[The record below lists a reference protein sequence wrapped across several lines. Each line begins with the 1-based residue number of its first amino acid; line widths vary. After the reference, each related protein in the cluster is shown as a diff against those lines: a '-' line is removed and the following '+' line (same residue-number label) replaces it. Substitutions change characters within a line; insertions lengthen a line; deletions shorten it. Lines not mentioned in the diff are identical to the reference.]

1 MTYFISFLSG
11 VVLTVVYSI
20 AFTVDNV
27 MICYLRLRLDDD
39 DKKTL
44 DKLVKFR
51 IDKIIA
57 IILVTLI
64 FVMGVLCGG
73 YVFKWDLL

>member
-11 VVLTVVYSI
+11 VVLTVVYNI
-20 AFTVDNV
+20 AIAVDDLV
-27 MICYLRLRLDDD
+27 IRYLRLGLDAD

-51 IDKIIA
+51 VDKIITLV
-57 IILVTLI
+57 LVTLI
-64 FVMGVLCGG
+64 FVMGILCGG

>member
-27 MICYLRLRLDDD
+27 MICYLRLRLNDD

>member
-11 VVLTVVYSI
+11 VVLTVIYSI
-20 AFTVDNV
+20 AITVDNV
-27 MICYLRLRLDDD
+27 VIRYLRLGLND

-73 YVFKWDLL
+73 YVFK

>member
-1 MTYFISFLSG
+1 MTYFINFLSG

-27 MICYLRLRLDDD
+27 MICYLRLRLNDD

-73 YVFKWDLL
+73 YVFK

>member
-11 VVLTVVYSI
+11 VVLTVVYNI
-20 AFTVDNV
+20 AIAVDDLV
-27 MICYLRLRLDDD
+27 IRYLRLGLDAD

-51 IDKIIA
+51 VDKIITLV
-57 IILVTLI
+57 LVTLI
-64 FVMGVLCGG
+64 FVMGILCGG
-73 YVFKWDLL
+73 YVFK

>member
-11 VVLTVVYSI
+11 VVLTVIYSI
-20 AFTVDNV
+20 AITVDNV
-27 MICYLRLRLDDD
+27 VIRYLRLGLNDD

-64 FVMGVLCGG
+64 FVMGVLGGG
-73 YVFKWDLL
+73 YVFK

>member
-27 MICYLRLRLDDD
+27 MICYLRLRLNDD

-73 YVFKWDLL
+73 YVFK

>member
-1 MTYFISFLSG
+1 MTYFTSFLSG

-73 YVFKWDLL
+73 YVFK

>member
-1 MTYFISFLSG
+1 
-11 VVLTVVYSI
+11 
-20 AFTVDNV
+20 
-27 MICYLRLRLDDD
+27 MICYLRLRLNDD

-73 YVFKWDLL
+73 YVFK

>member
-73 YVFKWDLL
+73 YVFK

>member
-11 VVLTVVYSI
+11 VVLTVIYSI
-20 AFTVDNV
+20 AITVDNV
-27 MICYLRLRLDDD
+27 VIRYLRLGLNDD

-44 DKLVKFR
+44 DKLVKFK

-73 YVFKWDLL
+73 YVFK